1 MPKKKGKIFNYDI
14 LKTGVSLNYF
24 SVYLKYF
31 SHKKFCLFR
40 YRWYGLRD
48 FLVLVPQRSSNVAS
62 ESRVKILLSSL
73 SIAVSNT
80 NCPVPFFIQ
89 AQEPWQCYFL
99 GVCQSRG
106 SKTDFEMV
114 HVKRTPL
121 HCKYLTGL
129 LTLFKSKIGPGT
141 LTKPVGV
148 SVRLTY
154 VLKDWTSSTW
164 SQEPP
169 DFDFLGGEVLG
180 VSELGK
186 LPFGSTFDPI
196 KELFLNATWP
206 YLQENSVVDGESY
219 SDLEPMQAPLWTVSV
234 NTVDNPS
241 CLLSEYYS
249 EFVLLSRSKH
259 TMSTLLGSM
268 VDHIG
273 LKSNDLSSSL
283 NAITESKISALSKAV
298 LKGDKNQRRQSEAI
312 PQVEGPISPDILM
325 VLLYFLFPDADSEMV
340 SFFFCKKNRH
350 VINLF

>member
-1 MPKKKGKIFNYDI
+1 MMSMENDFFPITNPPSI
-14 LKTGVSLNYF
+14 T
-24 SVYLKYF
+24 
-31 SHKKFCLFR
+31 SHPLA
-40 YRWYGLRD
+40 RWYGLRD
-48 FLVLVPQRSSNVAS
+48 FLVLVPQRSINVAS

-106 SKTDFEMV
+106 RKTDFEMV

-148 SVRLTY
+148 SVRFTY
-154 VLKDWTSSTW
+154 ILKDWVNSVWT
-164 SQEPP
+164 QEPP

-180 VSELGK
+180 VSELGR

-206 YLQENSVVDGESY
+206 FLLENSVVDGESY
-219 SDLEPMQAPLWTVSV
+219 SDLEPMQAPLWTVSI

-249 EFVLLSRSKH
+249 EFVFLNRSKH
-259 TMSTLLGSM
+259 TMSTLLGRM
-268 VDHIG
+268 VDNITS
-273 LKSNDLSSSL
+273 KSSDMSSSL
-283 NAITESKISALSKAV
+283 SAITESKISALSKAV
-298 LKGDKNQRRQSEAI
+298 LKTDKSGRRQSEQI
-312 PQVEGPISPDILM
+312 QQQSEGPISTDVLM
-325 VLLYFLFPDADSEMV
+325 MLLYYLFPDADSEKV
-340 SFFFCKKNRH
+340 SFFNSNIFLGLRQ
-350 VINLF
+350 